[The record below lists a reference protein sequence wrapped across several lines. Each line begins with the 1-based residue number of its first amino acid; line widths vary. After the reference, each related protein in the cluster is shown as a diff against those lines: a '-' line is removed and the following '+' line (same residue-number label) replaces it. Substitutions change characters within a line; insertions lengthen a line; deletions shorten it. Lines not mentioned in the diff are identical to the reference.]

1 MLNKNNKNFIIIL
14 LSMFNFKN
22 KLLIN
27 IQLLKKNYKNYQKF
41 KITCY

>member
-1 MLNKNNKNFIIIL
+1 MLNQNKKNFIIIL